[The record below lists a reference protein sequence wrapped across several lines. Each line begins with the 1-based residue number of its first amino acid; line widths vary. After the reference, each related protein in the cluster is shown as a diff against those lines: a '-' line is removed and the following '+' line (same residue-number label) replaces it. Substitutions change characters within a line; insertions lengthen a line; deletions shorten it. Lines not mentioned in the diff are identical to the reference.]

1 MSATT
6 FGSLSVQWMPTT
18 SPKWATARSQNRP
31 NRSAVSGASQPP
43 PAAAQRGVVKWW
55 YVTTGTMPCAW
66 HMSIMRRQWSRAL
79 RENSPFSGSMRDHSI
94 ENRYAPN
101 PRSASSAM
109 SSGKRQKWS
118 HASPDGSAHPE
129 PGVCSHS
136 HQSLF
141 QLSPSTW
148 CAAVAVP
155 QRKPSGNEIAMG
167 RDARRPYTRQRMGV
181 LDEILAAKRAELA
194 LLQESEARNTLR
206 RAALDAAPPRDF
218 AGALCRPDG
227 RLAVVAEIKRRSPS
241 KGDLA
246 PDLDPAVVAKAYESG
261 GAAALSVLTDRPFF
275 GGSVDDLQTAHAKV
289 EIPVVRKDFV
299 IDETQVYE
307 ARAIGADAV
316 LLIVAALPDDA
327 ELAGLRVLADEIG
340 LAALVEVHDGAEL
353 DRALGAGAAVIG
365 VNARDPDPV
374 ARRRP
379 PYGRRRIR
387 IRPRRR
393 GARPQRR
400 PGRARERDEPARC
413 PSEGV

>member
-1 MSATT
+1 
-6 FGSLSVQWMPTT
+6 
-18 SPKWATARSQNRP
+18 
-31 NRSAVSGASQPP
+31 
-43 PAAAQRGVVKWW
+43 
-55 YVTTGTMPCAW
+55 
-66 HMSIMRRQWSRAL
+66 
-79 RENSPFSGSMRDHSI
+79 
-94 ENRYAPN
+94 
-101 PRSASSAM
+101 
-109 SSGKRQKWS
+109 
-118 HASPDGSAHPE
+118 
-129 PGVCSHS
+129 
-136 HQSLF
+136 
-141 QLSPSTW
+141 
-148 CAAVAVP
+148 
-155 QRKPSGNEIAMG
+155 
-167 RDARRPYTRQRMGV
+167 MGV

-327 ELAGLRVLADEIG
+327 ELAGLRALADEVG
-340 LAALVEVHDGAEL
+340 LAALVEVHDDAEL
-353 DRALGAGAAVIG
+353 DRALAAGATVIG
-365 VNARDPDPV
+365 VNARDLGTFGEDLGVSEELALRIPADVTAIAESAIRSPDD
-374 ARRRP
+374 ARRMADAGFEAVLVGEALVRSDDP
-379 PYGRRRIR
+379 AALVSAMSQHAVQGRGNR
-387 IRPRRR
+387 
-393 GARPQRR
+393 
-400 PGRARERDEPARC
+400 
-413 PSEGV
+413 